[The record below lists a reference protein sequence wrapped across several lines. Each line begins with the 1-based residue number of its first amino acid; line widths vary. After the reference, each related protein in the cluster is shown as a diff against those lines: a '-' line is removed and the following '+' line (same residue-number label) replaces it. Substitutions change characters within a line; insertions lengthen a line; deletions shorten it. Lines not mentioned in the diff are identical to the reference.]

1 MSNDDRQNFLPVNQY
16 SVPGLAFT
24 LGFRCCQLS
33 PHGEIGARKDQ
44 EIGASIN
51 SRSTNSCDGLV
62 GVLFSSMRRAYSP
75 PVSAPVSPAPE
86 SVGGV
91 DARMGGASRRDDYDD
106 SSANGHRRGRG
117 QGLLHPGCDQ
127 GFGVGTLDL
136 CLAEQC
142 GAVLR
147 VLYKVRRSV
156 GA

>member
-1 MSNDDRQNFLPVNQY
+1 MTGKIFFLLINIPFPAWLLRWA
-16 SVPGLAFT
+16 SGAASFHHT
-24 LGFRCCQLS
+24 AKS
-33 PHGEIGARKDQ
+33 GARKDQ

>member
-1 MSNDDRQNFLPVNQY
+1 MLFNIPYPVSLLRWA
-16 SVPGLAFT
+16 SVAGSFHTAK
-24 LGFRCCQLS
+24 S
-33 PHGEIGARKDQ
+33 GARKDQ
-44 EIGASIN
+44 ENGSSIN

-75 PVSAPVSPAPE
+75 PVSVPVSPAPE
-86 SVGGV
+86 NVSGV
-91 DARMGGASRRDDYDD
+91 DARVGGASRRDDCDD

-147 VLYKVRRSV
+147 VLYKVPLCVTCCSRFV
-156 GA
+156 GSRVYG